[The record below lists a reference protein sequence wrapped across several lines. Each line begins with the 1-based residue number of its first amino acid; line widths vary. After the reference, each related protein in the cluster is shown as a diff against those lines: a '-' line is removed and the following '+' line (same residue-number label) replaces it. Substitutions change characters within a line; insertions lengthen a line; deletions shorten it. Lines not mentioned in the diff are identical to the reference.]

1 MIYILLIIIISL
13 IAYIAFFTPEKRER
27 RSIKRAQNLFST
39 SLGTPSM
46 EDAIFFKRSFI
57 ESCEKKATNTNCVC
71 MYNYIESTL
80 GLESFYADSETLAQ
94 TGVFPKRLRKATDEA
109 LIHCIK

>member
-1 MIYILLIIIISL
+1 MIYILLIIIIL
-13 IAYIAFFTPEKRER
+13 LLVYIAFFTPEKRER
-27 RSIKRAQNLFST
+27 RNIKRAQNLFNASLET
-39 SLGTPSM
+39 SLKEKTK
-46 EDAIFFKRSFI
+46 FFKRSFI
-57 ESCEKKATNTNCVC
+57 ESCEKKATNTSCVC

-94 TGVFPKRLRKATDEA
+94 TGVFPKRLREATDEA